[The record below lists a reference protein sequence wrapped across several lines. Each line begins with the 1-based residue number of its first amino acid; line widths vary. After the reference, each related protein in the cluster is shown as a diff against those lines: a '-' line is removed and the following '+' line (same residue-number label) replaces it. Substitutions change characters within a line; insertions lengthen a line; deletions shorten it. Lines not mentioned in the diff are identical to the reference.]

1 MSRKSR
7 KVILG
12 FAKVPWRDK
21 LSPASPVPAKLTDAR
36 NLFKIINHLINYCF

>member
-12 FAKVPWRDK
+12 FAKVPWRDTM
-21 LSPASPVPAKLTDAR
+21 SRGGTEEEEEEFIVPQ
-36 NLFKIINHLINYCF
+36 